1 MAEGKVDLMF
11 FMPGIFPEQPLSGK
25 SNRTPGLCHL
35 LVCGL
40 RYSKAITTG
49 GHMQTQLFRVAL
61 AGLFLIGGCATTP
74 KPVLYPNAH
83 LKNVG
88 DAAAQRDIGECTA
101 LAENSGL
108 SKSSNQAI
116 KSGTQGAATGAA
128 AAAVGTLIRGGSV
141 LEGAAAGA
149 AVGGTAGAVSGAFRN
164 DANPTYRNF
173 VQRCLHDRGY
183 DVIGWQ

>member
-1 MAEGKVDLMF
+1 
-11 FMPGIFPEQPLSGK
+11 MPSK
-25 SNRTPGLCHL
+25 L
-35 LVCGL
+35 LLWFC
-40 RYSKAITTG
+40 
-49 GHMQTQLFRVAL
+49 
-61 AGLFLIGGCATTP
+61 AGLLLGGCATSQ

-88 DAAAQRDIGECTA
+88 DATAQRDIADCTA
-101 LAENSGL
+101 LAENSGVA
-108 SKSSNQAI
+108 KSSNQAL
-116 KSGTQGAATGAA
+116 KGGAQGAATGAA

-164 DANPTYRNF
+164 DVSPTYRNF
-173 VQRCLHDRGY
+173 VQRCLRDRGY